1 MGYKPIFVT
10 LLKSSTVT
18 TWLSFLTKALSFI
31 VVLPLILNRY
41 SPPDISLW
49 HLFLTVWSFQMVF
62 DAGFGSAFVRIIAY
76 GSVGVK
82 NFSFSV
88 VEEKEEMISETTQD
102 IPFLKSTLQVM
113 KSFYLVLA
121 IVCFFIL
128 ITFGTYF
135 FEKPI
140 LEASFVSLG
149 WKNWYFFVLTYPL
162 LIWGNI
168 YVNFLIGNHFI
179 PQLRIGE
186 TVFNLL
192 SIITVSVLGY
202 LQCNIHWLIF
212 SYQCW
217 FVLGVFRNI
226 LICKIFL
233 GHIRLSTVRES
244 STKQV
249 KELVLSN
256 ALKSGIG
263 VAMAQGVT
271 QGTSLL
277 YAQVT
282 SPALLASY
290 LVGLNIA
297 NSIKSF
303 AQAPFYSKLPLL
315 ATLMGKGQKAKLAE
329 VSALNMRRVYVIFLF
344 FFLLTTVTH
353 QYVFELIGSKVAFP
367 DLKIWFLIGFGIL
380 IERFGAMHL
389 QVYSTSNHIIWHWLN
404 GITGL
409 ILLVFFIVT
418 LPKIGLYAF
427 PAGYAFAYLC
437 FYSWY
442 APKISYELL
451 KTTFWKFERFSFL
464 PMLIIFFLFSVLIL
478 NIY

>member
-1 MGYKPIFVT
+1 MTYKKIIET
-10 LLKSSTVT
+10 LLKSSTFT
-18 TWLSFLTKALSFI
+18 TWLSFLTKALSFV

-82 NFSFSV
+82 NFQFSEI
-88 VEEKEEMISETTQD
+88 EEKIPETIQD
-102 IPFLKSTLQVM
+102 IPFLKATLQVM

-121 IVCFFIL
+121 IVCFLIL

-135 FEKPI
+135 FKKPI

-168 YVNFLIGNHFI
+168 FVNFLIGNQFI
-179 PQLRIGE
+179 PQLRNGE

-192 SIITVSVLGY
+192 SILTVSLLGY

-217 FVLGVFRNI
+217 FVLGVLRNF

-233 GHIRLSTVRES
+233 GHINLSTVQES
-244 STKQV
+244 ARKHV
-249 KELVLSN
+249 KDLVLAN

-315 ATLMGKGQKAKLAE
+315 ATLMGKGQKKKLSE
-329 VSALNMRRVYVIFLF
+329 VSSLNMRRVYVIFLF
-344 FFLLTTVTH
+344 FFLLTTFTH
-353 QYVFELIGSKVAFP
+353 QYIFELIDSKVAFP

-389 QVYSTSNHIIWHWLN
+389 QVYSTTNHIIWHWLN
-404 GITGL
+404 GVTGL
-409 ILLVFFIVT
+409 ILLVFFIFT
-418 LPKIGLYAF
+418 LPIIGLYAF
-427 PAGYAFAYLC
+427 PIGYVFAYLC
-437 FYSWY
+437 LYSWY
-442 APKISYELL
+442 IPRISYKLL
-451 KTTFWKFERFSFL
+451 GTSFLKFESNVFI
-464 PMLIIFFLFSVLIL
+464 PVILIYMIISIYLVL
-478 NIY
+478 